1 MKQVLRSRAAWR
13 VTSGAAAALAGLGA
27 RRLVLLAW
35 RDDGHA
41 PDEDPRRSWTQA
53 VGWAVALGVAV
64 GVARVVAVRGAAR
77 VWEGATGERPPE
89 PD

>member
-1 MKQVLRSRAAWR
+1 MVQALRSRVAWR
-13 VTSGAAAALAGLGA
+13 VTSGVAAALAGLGA

-35 RDDGHA
+35 PSDDRA
-41 PDEDPRRSWTQA
+41 PDEDPRRSWPQA
-53 VGWAVALGVAV
+53 LGWAVALGVAV

-89 PD
+89 RD